1 MMRRVFTTVLLLLA
15 YGNNQAR
22 DKWQHMNNI
31 IIDYIIELIF

>member
-22 DKWQHMNNI
+22 DKWQHMNI
-31 IIDYIIELIF
+31 VIIDNINKLIF